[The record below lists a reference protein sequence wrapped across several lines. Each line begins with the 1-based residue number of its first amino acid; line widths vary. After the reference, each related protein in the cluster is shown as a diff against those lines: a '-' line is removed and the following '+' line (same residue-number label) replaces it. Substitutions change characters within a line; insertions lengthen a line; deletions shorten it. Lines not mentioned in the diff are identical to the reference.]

1 MIALQ
6 LNIINCLFAGKT
18 LINVPTYTLTT
29 KLSAS
34 LLLVCFMVAV
44 AADLRAQQ
52 KLRISGSLNGSAIG
66 YTASGIESRRDPLYW
81 LLSGNLTLSYWQI
94 TAPFSFTLSQQ
105 DQTFR
110 YPQPFNQFGISP
122 TYKYVTLHAGYRSMN
137 FSEFTLAGTIFMGLG
152 VEVAPPTG
160 MVKVSAMYG
169 RFAKAR
175 LAGGLNDLEFGIP
188 SYERW
193 GYGTKVTI
201 GRNGQEVDLILFRG
215 RDDPSSIPDT
225 VASALGIAP
234 AENFIWGVNVRRN
247 FAKRFSIN
255 TEYALSAYTKD
266 IRDPGARLTSFR
278 YANHLGNLYTPTQSS
293 QFNGAFQAQLAYRAD
308 RYQLN
313 AKYRRLGP
321 EYKTMGSPF
330 MNNDFEDITGGIAT
344 AFLEGKFNLGINA
357 GLQRNNLNHT
367 EETRVERFIGSVN
380 TAYMISEKFNV
391 NASYSNF
398 NSTTKLDR
406 FYQQSQID
414 EIDSLLFLQVTNNVS
429 AGVNY
434 NFGREDVARTLTF
447 SSSYQVASGNQD
459 NKSVFYNAN
468 VAYQANNTPRDL
480 TFNVNINANS
490 NKVATLSNFSTGPTV
505 SASKLFLTKKLRSI
519 FSSSYIRS
527 YQTGTPLSD
536 NTTARLGFA
545 YSTKTKHTFGLDFS
559 YLNRVSH
566 LEDTPSFS
574 EFRGG
579 VTYNYSFSN

>member
-1 MIALQ
+1 MIYLLQ
-6 LNIINCLFAGKT
+6 KNL
-18 LINVPTYTLTT
+18 NVPTYTPANKLRPGLLTVC
-29 KLSAS
+29 
-34 LLLVCFMVAV
+34 LLVTFVPALM
-44 AADLRAQQ
+44 AQQ

-81 LLSGNLTLSYWQI
+81 MLSGNLTLSYWQI
-94 TAPFSFTLSQQ
+94 SAPFSFTLSQQ

-152 VEVAPPTG
+152 VEVAPPNA

-175 LAGGLNDLEFGIP
+175 LVGGLNDLEFGIP

-201 GRNGQEVDLILFRG
+201 GKNGQEVDLILFRG
-215 RDDPSSIPDT
+215 RDDPASIPDT
-225 VASALGIAP
+225 VASALDIAP
-234 AENFIWGVNVRRN
+234 AENFVWGVNVRRTL
-247 FAKRFSIN
+247 AKRITIN

-266 IRDPGARLTSFR
+266 TRDPEARLTSFR
-278 YANHLGNLYTPTQSS
+278 YANYLGNLYTPTQSS
-293 QFNGAFQAQLAYRAD
+293 QFNGAFQAQLGYRAD

-330 MNNDFEDITGGIAT
+330 MNNDFDDLTGGIAT
-344 AFLEGKFNLGINA
+344 AFFEGKFNVAVNA

-367 EETRVERFIGSVN
+367 EETRVERFIGSV
-380 TAYMISEKFNV
+380 TTSYMISEKFNL

-414 EIDSLLFLQVTNNVS
+414 EIDSLLFLQVTNNVT

-434 NFGREDVARTLTF
+434 NFGQGDIARTLAFT
-447 SSSYQVASGNQD
+447 SSYQVASGNQG

-468 VAYQANNTPRDL
+468 VAYQSNNTPRDL
-480 TFNVNINANS
+480 TFNVNLNANS
-490 NKVATLSNFSTGPTV
+490 NQVAAINNFSVGPTV
-505 SASKLFLTKKLRSI
+505 SASKLFFTRKLRST

-527 YQTGTPLSD
+527 YQTAVLLSD
-536 NTTARLGFA
+536 NTTARLGCS
-545 YSTKTKHTFGLDFS
+545 YSTRTRHTFGVDLS
-559 YLNRVSH
+559 YLNRLNH
-566 LEDTPSFS
+566 QGDMPSFS

>member
-1 MIALQ
+1 M
-6 LNIINCLFAGKT
+6 G
-18 LINVPTYTLTT
+18 
-29 KLSAS
+29 
-34 LLLVCFMVAV
+34 
-44 AADLRAQQ
+44 QQ

-81 LLSGNLTLSYWQI
+81 MLSGNLTLSYWQI
-94 TAPFSFTLSQQ
+94 SAPFSFTLSQQ

-152 VEVAPPTG
+152 VEVAPPNA

-175 LAGGLNDLEFGIP
+175 LVGGLNDLEFGIP

-201 GRNGQEVDLILFRG
+201 GKNGQEVDLILFRG
-215 RDDPSSIPDT
+215 RDDPASIPDT
-225 VASALGIAP
+225 IASALNIAP
-234 AENFIWGVNVRRN
+234 AENFVWGVNVRRTL
-247 FAKRFSIN
+247 AKRITIN

-266 IRDPGARLTSFR
+266 TRDPEARLTSFR
-278 YANHLGNLYTPTQSS
+278 YANYLGNLYTPTQSS
-293 QFNGAFQAQLAYRAD
+293 QFNGAFQAQLGYRAD

-330 MNNDFEDITGGIAT
+330 MNNDFDDLTGGIAT
-344 AFLEGKFNLGINA
+344 AFFEGKFNVAVNA

-380 TAYMISEKFNV
+380 TSYMISEKFNV

-434 NFGREDVARTLTF
+434 NFGQGDIARTLTF
-447 SSSYQVASGNQD
+447 TSSYQVASGNQG

-480 TFNVNINANS
+480 TFNVNMNANS
-490 NKVATLSNFSTGPTV
+490 NQVAAINNFSVGPTISV
-505 SASKLFLTKKLRSI
+505 SKLFFTRKLRST

-527 YQTGTPLSD
+527 YQTAVLLSD
-536 NTTARLGFA
+536 NTTARLGCS
-545 YSTKTKHTFGLDFS
+545 YSTKTRHTFGVDLS
-559 YLNRVSH
+559 YLNRLNH
-566 LEDTPSFS
+566 QGDMPSFS